1 MAKPLNERVT
11 SALASDRVTLTD
23 LRTVI
28 ADAREELERQ
38 RASREAA
45 KADTADLALSDDD
58 RDEAAKNLARA
69 DGMIVAYTAAI
80 AELEEKLQAKLN
92 SEKRQAEEAEQAAAV
107 AERDA
112 LAERFKA
119 VVPEAVATLTALFDE
134 VQANTKRLKKAG
146 CRNAADAELSAR
158 GLKSG
163 GYVGYS
169 PALRFTEMKIPQ
181 WDRSGHVWPKR
192 QRQLGVYDESKAR
205 QRSAD
210 NIAKAK
216 AQFGKYRLMLPPQK
230 DPGIIEQG
238 IPFTAKMPAPMHAKR
253 YKLMHALEG
262 KTRPW
267 EGDLEHSE
275 ADRLRGLGVTVELL
289 EDAEF
294 EERLRFYA

>member
-38 RASREAA
+38 KASREAA

-80 AELEEKLQAKLN
+80 AELEEKLEGKNA
-92 SEKRQAEEAEQAAAV
+92 SEKRQAEEAEQAAAI

-134 VQANTKRLKKAG
+134 IQANTKRLKKAG
-146 CRNAADAELSAR
+146 CRNAADAVQRYRLARAVDLFRPRDVDARLNASVQRSRASQRLVAAPHGDELVRPLFAQLASINLSAI
-158 GLKSG
+158 SG
-163 GYVGYS
+163 
-169 PALRFTEMKIPQ
+169 E
-181 WDRSGHVWPKR
+181 
-192 QRQLGVYDESKAR
+192 
-205 QRSAD
+205 
-210 NIAKAK
+210 
-216 AQFGKYRLMLPPQK
+216 
-230 DPGIIEQG
+230 
-238 IPFTAKMPAPMHAKR
+238 
-253 YKLMHALEG
+253 
-262 KTRPW
+262 
-267 EGDLEHSE
+267 
-275 ADRLRGLGVTVELL
+275 
-289 EDAEF
+289 
-294 EERLRFYA
+294 